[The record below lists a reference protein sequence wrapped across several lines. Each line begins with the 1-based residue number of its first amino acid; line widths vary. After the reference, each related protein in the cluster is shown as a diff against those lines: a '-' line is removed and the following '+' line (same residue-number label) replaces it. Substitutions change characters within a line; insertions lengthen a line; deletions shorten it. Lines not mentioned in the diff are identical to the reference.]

1 MNECREAF
9 VVLYFTYNFISRS
22 TFYCLCSTFYI
33 SEFPSFNVAMRLF
46 TWREKVVVSLFAA
59 IKREIYVPLFT
70 FYPFSRSGGSA
81 TIGFDDSNY
90 RKL

>member
-1 MNECREAF
+1 MNECGEAF
-9 VVLYFTYNFISRS
+9 VVLYFTYNLISRYTLLILLS
-22 TFYCLCSTFYI
+22 IFYI
-33 SEFPSFNVAMRLF
+33 LYFRIPLIQCGNASFYVAGK
-46 TWREKVVVSLFAA
+46 TCCFAA